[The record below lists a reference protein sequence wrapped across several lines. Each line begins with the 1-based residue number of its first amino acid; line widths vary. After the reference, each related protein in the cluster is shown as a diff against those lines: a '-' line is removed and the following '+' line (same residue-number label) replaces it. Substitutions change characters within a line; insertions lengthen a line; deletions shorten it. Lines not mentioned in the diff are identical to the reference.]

1 MEYRYT
7 LESKAQATVNM
18 DVQDFKTM
26 INIVEYYITNNEDN
40 WEAKELLGE
49 LKSARKSMVSACAY
63 YFKRLEQE

>member
-7 LESKAQATVNM
+7 METKAQATVSM

-26 INIVEYYITNNEDN
+26 IKIVEYYISNNEDN

-49 LKSARKSMVSACAY
+49 LKSGRKSLISACAY
-63 YFKRLEQE
+63 FFKNLDQD

>member
-1 MEYRYT
+1 MDYRYT

-49 LKSARKSMVSACAY
+49 LKSARKNMVSACAY